1 MAWPH
6 VDDLTSP
13 HPLLAAKLGSRTL
26 QAWVGEP
33 CAAPIFWWSKWPP
46 PSVSQFLRLRQVA
59 ALLCSID
66 IA

>member
-26 QAWVGEP
+26 FRPGWVNH
-33 CAAPIFWWSKWPP
+33 APLQSFGGASG
-46 PSVSQFLRLRQVA
+46 LRHR
-59 ALLCSID
+59 
-66 IA
+66 